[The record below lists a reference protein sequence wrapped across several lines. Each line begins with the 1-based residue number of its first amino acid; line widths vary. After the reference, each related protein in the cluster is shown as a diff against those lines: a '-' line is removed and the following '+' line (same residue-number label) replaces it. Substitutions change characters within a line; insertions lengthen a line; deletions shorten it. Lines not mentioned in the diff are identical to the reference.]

1 MMTRPY
7 FSSSA
12 YIKRMSNLTSNNL
25 ELDKEYKWEQVW
37 NALYYNFI
45 KNNSVM
51 FSSIY
56 AIAMQVKN
64 WNKFNLSEKN
74 QISKLAKLYLQK
86 YN

>member
-1 MMTRPY
+1 
-7 FSSSA
+7 
-12 YIKRMSNLTSNNL
+12 MSNLTSVNL
-25 ELDKEYKWEQVW
+25 ELDKEYKWEEVW

-64 WNKFNLSEKN
+64 WNKFNLLEKK
-74 QISKLAKLYLQK
+74 QISKLANLYLTK
-86 YN
+86 YK